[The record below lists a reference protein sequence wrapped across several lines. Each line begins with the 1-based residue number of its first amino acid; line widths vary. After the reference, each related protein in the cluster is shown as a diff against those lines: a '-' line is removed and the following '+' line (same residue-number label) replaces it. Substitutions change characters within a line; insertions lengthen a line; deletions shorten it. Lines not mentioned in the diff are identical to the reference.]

1 MGQIVVLAIVAVIV
15 VGFIL
20 FRDRLPGAAGDLNV
34 GECFD
39 QPNTTEDISEVPRQ
53 PCNEP
58 HDAEVF
64 LNVDHPAADGE
75 AYPISMTM
83 DRFVQ
88 EQCTP
93 AFDSYTG
100 LDFETATD
108 YDIGY
113 LQPSRNGWNEGDR
126 EVTCYIVRSDDAKLT
141 SSLRAA
147 AP

>member
-1 MGQIVVLAIVAVIV
+1 MVLVIVAVIV
-15 VGFIL
+15 VAFIV
-20 FRDRLPGAAGDLNV
+20 FRDRLPGAASDLNV

-39 QPNTTEDISEVPRQ
+39 QPSTTDDISEVPRQ

-93 AFDSYTG
+93 AFDTSTG
-100 LDFETATD
+100 REFETATD

-113 LQPSRNGWNEGDR
+113 LQPSRDGWNEGDR
-126 EVTCYIVRSDDAKLT
+126 EITCYVVRSDDAKMT
-141 SSLRAA
+141 ASVRAA